1 MLNINILYFILSF
14 SLFFINRPNKPI
26 NEVWEIER
34 SSSMVI
40 LGKTNINS
48 FECILGSYDWDSNL
62 TCYQKEDNNQK
73 NYPIKCDFE
82 IPIMAFDCG
91 MNMMTNDLR
100 NTLNSRKHPFMI
112 IKLKELTNLLSNVKN
127 GEQLAAKSD
136 ITLSGVTNSD
146 NIFFNVVKT
155 GARDIIL
162 EGKKKVN
169 LRDFKIEPPTRLLG
183 SVKVRDI
190 IDVNITIRLKK
201 FNLQ

>member
-1 MLNINILYFILSF
+1 MLNINLIYFILSF
-14 SLFFINRPNKPI
+14 NLFFIDRSNNPI

-40 LGKTNINS
+40 LGKTNINT
-48 FECILGSYDWDSNL
+48 FECILGSYEWDSNL

-73 NYPIKCDFE
+73 NYPIKCNFE
-82 IPIMAFDCG
+82 IPIMSFDCG
-91 MNMMTNDLR
+91 MNMMTKDLR

-112 IKLKELTNLLSNVKN
+112 IKLKELTNLLSNVKK
-127 GEQLAAKSD
+127 GELLDAKSD

-146 NIFFNVVKT
+146 NISFNVVKSGT
-155 GARDIIL
+155 HDVIL

-183 SVKVRDI
+183 SVRVKDI
-190 IDVNITIRLKK
+190 INVNIIIRLKK
-201 FNLQ
+201 TNF